1 MDLSNW
7 QTQFRKGLLD
17 IVVLSL
23 LRRGKCHG
31 YEMVQ
36 VLKQSDGLMMREG
49 NIYHLIFLTT
59 GVIPASL

>member
-1 MDLSNW
+1 MRNW
-7 QTQFRKGLLD
+7 QTQLRKGLMD
-17 IVVLSL
+17 IVILNL

-36 VLKQSDGLMMREG
+36 ILRQSDALMMREG
-49 NIYHLIFLTT
+49 NIYHLMFLTT

>member
-1 MDLSNW
+1 M
-7 QTQFRKGLLD
+7 D
-17 IVVLSL
+17 IVILNL

-36 VLKQSDGLMMREG
+36 ILRQSDALMMREG
-49 NIYHLIFLTT
+49 NIYHLMFLTT